1 MSYVGWK
8 YQNARLR
15 CQPTAARWVDGLL
28 ASISSWRCVLCL
40 QPAQAMDLCIDCLDD
55 LPWLGAGCRHCALPL
70 PDASAAVCGRCA
82 RSGKLQDIDI
92 CVAALA
98 YEFPVDRLITALKY
112 IRKHEYARVLGELL
126 AIRVHELVQTEGY
139 VLPDI
144 VVAVPLHPWRLLQRS
159 FNQAAE
165 ITRWV
170 AYRHHLLINTGL
182 IRRVRHTPGQ
192 TGLKRSARL
201 SNLRNAF
208 TLTADVTDLRIA
220 LVDDVVT
227 TTATTHALAQLL
239 KRSGAAEVQVWAV
252 ARAIV

>member
-15 CQPTAARWVDGLL
+15 CQPTAIHWVDGLL
-28 ASISSWRCVLCL
+28 AIISSWRCVLCL
-40 QPAQAMDLCIDCLDD
+40 QPAQGMDLCMGCLDD
-55 LPWLGAGCRHCALPL
+55 LPWLGVGCRHCALPL
-70 PDASAAVCGRCA
+70 PDESTAVCGRCA

-112 IRKHEYARVLGELL
+112 IRKIEYARVLGELL
-126 AIRVHELVQTEGY
+126 AIRVHELAQTEGY
-139 VLPDI
+139 ALPDM

-170 AYRHHLLINTGL
+170 AYEHHLPVNAAL

-192 TGLKRSARL
+192 AGLKRSARL
-201 SNLRNAF
+201 SNLHDAF
-208 TLTADVTDLRIA
+208 SLTADVTNLRIA

-227 TTATTHALAQLL
+227 TAATIHALARLL
-239 KRSGAAEVQVWAV
+239 KHSGAAEVQVWAV